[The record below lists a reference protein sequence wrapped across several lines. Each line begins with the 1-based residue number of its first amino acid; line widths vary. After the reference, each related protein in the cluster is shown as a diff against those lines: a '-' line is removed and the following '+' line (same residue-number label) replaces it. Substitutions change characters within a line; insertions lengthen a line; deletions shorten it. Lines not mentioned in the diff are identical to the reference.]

1 MDPERSSPTFRQ
13 WRRRNDA
20 TMAPDR
26 GFTKQLKCLDKDFEV
41 VWDWGSEVWEI
52 WKFPSDGGMPHYV
65 MKIVAKGKTYRELG
79 ADIILRLQE
88 SARLNQMSAKHI
100 GDYLDEL
107 DEQEQRRKRKEFR
120 SKIRAIA
127 RETYNYAHNVLQI
140 QVPRKFKIARVVNET
155 E

>member
-1 MDPERSSPTFRQ
+1 
-13 WRRRNDA
+13 
-20 TMAPDR
+20 MAPDR